1 MSRQMER
8 MPRILVIRAIQQQNI
23 RNRRK
28 HKIVEHLC
36 SKAGTAGTAGSAY
49 RHHEIGRGTE
59 GSNEAGGIVNRNGK
73 VLLVNSSAISK
84 PK

>member
-23 RNRRK
+23 RNRHK

-36 SKAGTAGTAGSAY
+36 SKAGTAGSAY
-49 RHHEIGRGTE
+49 RHHEID
-59 GSNEAGGIVNRNGK
+59 K
-73 VLLVNSSAISK
+73 VLAEELRDLMR
-84 PK
+84 PEEL